1 MTNFEMFYQLCHNT
15 MPKITR
21 FCISCIAL
29 LCPIVAFGQDFVGKI
44 PTQERKIKI
53 SQLEER
59 SNRVPPQNFMQL
71 IDSLNAQTHSL
82 IGARSTQQILL
93 LLSTTLLYRHTSW
106 WMDIQ
111 ISNHKK

>member
-1 MTNFEMFYQLCHNT
+1 MS
-15 MPKITR
+15 KITR
-21 FCISCIAL
+21 ICISCIVL